1 MLNQSWIYAILALL
15 CWGAWGFLPKLAVN
29 ALDPRSVLI
38 FQTVGVTFV
47 GLILIALNGFPQWNQ
62 QGAIYACL
70 TGIFG
75 ILGSLFFLRA
85 LSVGKLSL
93 LITFT
98 GLYPLVS
105 VALAVV
111 VLHETLSM
119 KQWFACGLAMAS
131 IILFSAE
138 H

>member
-38 FQTVGVTFV
+38 FQTVGVTIV
-47 GLILIALNGFPQWNQ
+47 GVILIAVNGLPQWNQ
-62 QGAIYACL
+62 QGATYACL
-70 TGIFG
+70 TGVFG

-85 LSVGKLSL
+85 LSKGKLSI

-98 GLYPLVS
+98 GLYPLIS

-111 VLHETLSM
+111 VLRETLSV
-119 KQWFACGLAMAS
+119 KQWFACGLALAS
-131 IILFSAE
+131 IILFSSE